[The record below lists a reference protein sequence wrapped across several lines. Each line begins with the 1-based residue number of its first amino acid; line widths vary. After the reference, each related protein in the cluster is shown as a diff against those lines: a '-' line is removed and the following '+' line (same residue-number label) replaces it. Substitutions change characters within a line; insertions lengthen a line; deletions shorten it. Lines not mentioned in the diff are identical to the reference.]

1 LKGGAPGL
9 NASRYLTLLLAVS
22 LVCCAATVG
31 FLAGRMS
38 AGTSLNIYVEAT
50 SAQVSYFD
58 NEAQSAAGTQKTWV
72 QVEES
77 DVFYTTAASTTG
89 QTTVMPENTTAVQ
102 TTTVFTTTATSTA
115 PPTTVPATS
124 TAGTGKLNLNT
135 ATQAQLE
142 NLPGI
147 GEVIAERIIAYRNAN
162 GSFKSINELDKVEG
176 IGEKRLDA
184 LRMLVTV
191 G

>member
-1 LKGGAPGL
+1 L
-9 NASRYLTLLLAVS
+9 NSSRYITLLITFS